1 MRMRFSG
8 WVLMTLA
15 VSSASLAGAAAT
27 LGFGFGGSGALAF
40 FPDLGGVNAY
50 VSENGMDPLGSFL
63 IGGGGGGRGG
73 VIGGMALGGMGF
85 GMVAT
90 TPEEADR
97 VAELVV
103 GAGGFD
109 IGYAVGGDER
119 SVLTL
124 GAVLG
129 GGATVLTLV
138 YPAVEPLVGPRGITP
153 MPTEERTIG
162 RAYGF
167 VLPYV
172 SMEAQI
178 LSFLGLEVRIGYLLP
193 VVGVDFGYVVGVP
206 APSLD
211 LSGPFVG
218 ISLVFGGIG
227 GGGEERDAARTA
239 TSSGSIDVGSATK
252 LSIEGGMGAI
262 QIASAPVEVSQ
273 TSSHR
278 TIEWEA
284 VRRASRPQ
292 GLADLHVE
300 VAPTATG
307 ISMHTVGKGG
317 SVDYAIL
324 VPTGM
329 SLEIVGGSGRIELAP
344 YVGTEVSISL
354 GAGMV
359 VLTGTQATTLS
370 VSAGAGALALTYPQV
385 SLLSAHIGMGEIALT
400 LPSDASV
407 TIAASVG
414 MGELT
419 IGGFP
424 ETTGSPR
431 GVISRTLD
439 AVLGA
444 GVAQITLS
452 VGMGKIDITSP
463 TPAPT
468 PTP

>member
-1 MRMRFSG
+1 MRRRFSG
-8 WVLMTLA
+8 WVLVALA
-15 VSSASLAGAAAT
+15 VSTASLAGAAAT
-27 LGFGFGGSGALAF
+27 LGFGFGGSGATAF
-40 FPDLGGVNAY
+40 FPDLAGVDAY
-50 VSENGMDPLGSFL
+50 LSENGMDPLGSFL
-63 IGGGGGGRGG
+63 LGGGGGGRGG
-73 VIGGMALGGMGF
+73 EIGGMAFGGMGF
-85 GMVAT
+85 GVVAT
-90 TPEEADR
+90 TPEEADG

-109 IGYAVGGDER
+109 IGYAFGGDER

-129 GGATVLTLV
+129 GGATILTLV
-138 YPAVEPLVGPRGITP
+138 YPAVEPVAGPHGITP
-153 MPTEERTIG
+153 VPTEERTIG

-193 VVGVDFGYVVGVP
+193 VVGVDFGYAIGVP

-227 GGGEERDAARTA
+227 GGSEEREAARTA

-252 LSIEGGMGAI
+252 LSIEGGMGTI
-262 QIASAPVEVSQ
+262 QIASSPAG
-273 TSSHR
+273 TSETSPQR

-300 VAPTATG
+300 VAPTATE
-307 ISMHTVGKGG
+307 ISMRTVGKGG

-329 SLEIVGGSGRIELAP
+329 DLDIVGGSGRIELAP
-344 YVGTEVSISL
+344 YTGTEISISL
-354 GAGMV
+354 GAGAV
-359 VLTGTQATTLS
+359 VLTGTEATTLS
-370 VSAGAGALALTYPQV
+370 VSAGAGALALTYPKA
-385 SLLSAHIGMGEIALT
+385 SLLTAHIGMGEIALT
-400 LPSDASV
+400 LPSDASA

-424 ETTGSPR
+424 ETAGTPR

-444 GVAQITLS
+444 GAAQITLS
-452 VGMGKIDITSP
+452 AGMGKIDITSP
-463 TPAPT
+463 IP
-468 PTP
+468 

>member
-1 MRMRFSG
+1 MRRGFSG
-8 WVLMTLA
+8 WVLVALA
-15 VSSASLAGAAAT
+15 VSGVSLGGAAAT
-27 LGFGFGGSGALAF
+27 LGFGFGGSGAMAF
-40 FPDLGGVNAY
+40 FPDLDGVNAY
-50 VSENGMDPLGSFL
+50 LSENGMDPLGSFL

-73 VIGGMALGGMGF
+73 VIGGMAFGGMGF
-85 GMVAT
+85 GVVAT

-97 VAELVV
+97 TAELVV

-119 SVLTL
+119 SVLTI

-138 YPAVEPLVGPRGITP
+138 YPAVEPLAGPHGIMP
-153 MPTEERTIG
+153 MPMEERMIG

-211 LSGPFVG
+211 LAGPFVG

-227 GGGEERDAARTA
+227 GGSEERDAARTA
-239 TSSGSIDVGSATK
+239 TSRGSIDVGSATK
-252 LSIEGGMGAI
+252 LSIEGGMGMI
-262 QIASAPVEVSQ
+262 QIASSPAGTSQ
-273 TSSHR
+273 TSSRR

-292 GLADLHVE
+292 GLADLQVE
-300 VAPTATG
+300 VAPTATD
-307 ISMHTVGKGG
+307 ISMRTVGKGG

-329 SLEIVGGSGRIELAP
+329 SLDIVGGSGRIELAP
-344 YVGTEVSISL
+344 YAGTEISISL
-354 GAGMV
+354 GAGAV

-370 VSAGAGALALTYPQV
+370 VSAGVGALVVTYPQANT
-385 SLLSAHIGMGEIALT
+385 LTAHIGMGEIALT

-414 MGELT
+414 MGEIT
-419 IGGFP
+419 IDGFP
-424 ETTGSPR
+424 ETVGTPR
-431 GVISRTLD
+431 GMMSRTLD

-444 GVAQITLS
+444 GEAEMTLS
-452 VGMGKIDITSP
+452 AGMGKIGITSP

-468 PTP
+468 PSP